1 MDPFEL
7 IVIAFVK
14 CSNLINFLMVY
25 VRSVKKNLTQN
36 SSFIL
41 WAPLLFDFTDWPTML
56 TALSKR

>member
-14 CSNLINFLMVY
+14 CSNLINFLVVY
-25 VRSVKKNLTQN
+25 VRSVKKLPQN